1 VPLTCFRFRYYRSEN
16 LSSTAIGKRINSLQA
31 GCNPF
36 KFGWLKTVRD
46 TNPSKGQLTSVDD
59 AWIPCRVRATSV
71 YVLYW
76 RNHPFSDRQTRL
88 LMSSVYCLQVG
99 SKQVYRY
106 CPVKDELFLSELL
119 GPTESNRKNV
129 LMEMSEYQR
138 VDLANA
144 MHKVYEAISRE
155 NRSRDGE
162 PPNIKMNIPSLCWAF
177 IVKILQGIS
186 DDGIAQALR
195 RASANGNFTDIF
207 ALICKVLQVRPQV
220 GNTSWW
226 FCLTHSEYFQASSKA
241 K

>member
-1 VPLTCFRFRYYRSEN
+1 
-16 LSSTAIGKRINSLQA
+16 
-31 GCNPF
+31 
-36 KFGWLKTVRD
+36 
-46 TNPSKGQLTSVDD
+46 
-59 AWIPCRVRATSV
+59 
-71 YVLYW
+71 
-76 RNHPFSDRQTRL
+76 
-88 LMSSVYCLQVG
+88 MSSVYCLQVG

-220 GNTSWW
+220 GNTSW
-226 FCLTHSEYFQASSKA
+226 
-241 K
+241 